1 MKQKQT
7 GSRGNKWLELIREY
21 GVLTFSTALVVI
33 GVYFF
38 KFPNNFS
45 FGGVTGYAVV
55 LGKVMPFTPS
65 DITFVF
71 NIALLVVGFLF
82 LGRSFG
88 IKTVYVSI
96 LMSVGL
102 AVLEKVCPLNAP
114 LTDEPLLELLF
125 AIFLPGLGSAIL
137 FNVGASSGGTDVI
150 ALIVEKYTHIHNVAV
165 ALFLTDLFMV
175 IAACF
180 VFDLYTALYS
190 FVGLTVKSLVIDAVL
205 EKIKMCKAILIVCDD
220 RKPICDFVMRKLMRG
235 ATYTP
240 CFGAY
245 TDKPHY
251 IIYTTLTRREADQL
265 QDFIHKQHL
274 NAFMSMLSTTEVF
287 GKGFNHA

>member
-21 GVLTFSTALVVI
+21 GVLTFSTVLVVI

-137 FNVGASSGGTDVI
+137 FNVGASSGGTDII
-150 ALIVEKYTHIHNVAV
+150 AMILKKYTAV
-165 ALFLTDLFMV
+165 ISAPV
-175 IAACF
+175 CF
-180 VFDLYTALYS
+180 WW
-190 FVGLTVKSLVIDAVL
+190 
-205 EKIKMCKAILIVCDD
+205 
-220 RKPICDFVMRKLMRG
+220 ICLW
-235 ATYTP
+235 
-240 CFGAY
+240 
-245 TDKPHY
+245 
-251 IIYTTLTRREADQL
+251 
-265 QDFIHKQHL
+265 
-274 NAFMSMLSTTEVF
+274 
-287 GKGFNHA
+287 